1 MRAKHKHCA
10 PASWPM
16 DFINDN
22 NLRLCPHCYMPYVS
36 QDGRHAESCQHNPNR
51 LNTPDRRRA
60 AQTTSTPAQSPRRP
74 AVMPAAAA
82 AGAAPAPATLAPQEV
97 RARVPDGPPDMPNW
111 PEAYNDQLKQWIDS
125 QDHDETD
132 LALCHTMRRVPS
144 TAMLA
149 WTTVHNYVLMQHLRY
164 PDDPRILRLYSY
176 LPRLLL
182 QQKHAAGWG
191 SYLTSRHTQAMC
203 IFLGTYLS
211 DAVCA
216 FPRAGR
222 PADLCTGADIGPV
235 HSQVS
240 HAPSAAR
247 GNKQGGGE
255 ITQHWGCC
263 DRTRVVSRRKTPQQI
278 SGARAT

>member
-16 DFINDN
+16 EFINDN
-22 NLRLCPHCYMPYVS
+22 NLRLCPHCHMPYVS
-36 QDGRHAESCQHNPNR
+36 QDGRHSESCQHNPNR
-51 LNTPDRRRA
+51 LNTPDRRQA

-82 AGAAPAPATLAPQEV
+82 AGAAPGPATLAPQEV

-176 LPRLLL
+176 LPRLPL
-182 QQKHAAGWG
+182 QQKQRDGAA
-191 SYLTSRHTQAMC
+191 TT
-203 IFLGTYLS
+203 
-211 DAVCA
+211 
-216 FPRAGR
+216 
-222 PADLCTGADIGPV
+222 PADI
-235 HSQVS
+235 
-240 HAPSAAR
+240 
-247 GNKQGGGE
+247 
-255 ITQHWGCC
+255 
-263 DRTRVVSRRKTPQQI
+263 RRRCACFTELTPQTLSVLFHVPDDQQI
-278 SGARAT
+278 AAPVPSSDLSTVRSATHLV